1 MNNEK
6 KQKIRLGIF
15 VVVGTVLFVMSMYF
29 IGSQKN
35 IFSNTFTISA
45 IFNNV
50 NGLQKGNNVRL
61 SGIDVGTVQSIE
73 ILSNNSIRVDMIIK
87 ESVRKFIKKDAIAS
101 IGTDGLMGNKLIN
114 ISPVSMEALQV
125 QDNDIL
131 QVLNSMDTDDMMS
144 RLKNTNTYVEVIAAN
159 LVNIIENVNSGK
171 GVLGKLIMD
180 STLLNDLEQTL
191 HNVKILSQKTAA
203 VSKELEYNFSK
214 IDFKKNSVGV
224 LLTDTLIARNL
235 QQTVFDL
242 LHTSELLE
250 QAMLDINTIINKV
263 DSGNGLANSLLN
275 DSTMS
280 NNLFKSI
287 ENIENGTDAFNENM
301 EALKHNI
308 LFRSYFRKIEK
319 KKKK

>member
-15 VVVGTVLFVMSMYF
+15 VVTGTVLFVMSMYF

-35 IFSNTFTISA
+35 LFSNTFTISA

-50 NGLQKGNNVRL
+50 NGLQRGNNVRL

-73 ILSNNSIRVDMIIK
+73 ILNNNSIKVNMIIK

-114 ISPVSMEALQV
+114 ISPVSTETLQV

-131 QVLNSMDTDDMMS
+131 QVFNSMDTDDMMS

-180 STLLNDLEQTL
+180 SALSNDLEQTL

-203 VSKELEYNFSK
+203 VSKELEYNFNK

-224 LLTDTLIARNL
+224 LLTDTMIARNL

-242 LHTSELLE
+242 VNTSALLE
-250 QAMLDINTIINKV
+250 QAMLDIKTIINKV
-263 DSGNGLANSLLN
+263 DSGKGLANSLLN

-308 LFRSYFRKIEK
+308 LFRSYFRKLEK
-319 KKKK
+319 KKKQ